1 MSKIITKGAVTPK
14 KVLTKKQSEN
24 FKRAK
29 KNYNARV
36 SYAVNKWRNKTGL
49 DLSYETLART
59 QVIPIK
65 MHKKASDI
73 KNASEYQNLMKIMKQ
88 DKTKKYRK
96 ERGRAIRNNLVYVI
110 ENAYYP
116 SPEQDAEI
124 KRLIGKMSDEDII
137 KFRLTNTTMVTDYF
151 EAYKSNMYGGGIAD
165 ADKYTDDMEAVM
177 QSLRDASSGTGHY
190 RLR

>member
-1 MSKIITKGAVTPK
+1 MAKIRTNGAVKPK
-14 KVLTKKQSEN
+14 QVLTKKQSEN

-36 SYAVNKWRNKTGL
+36 RYAVNKWRNKTGL
-49 DLSYETLART
+49 DLSYEVLART
-59 QVIPIK
+59 QVVPIK
-65 MHKKASDI
+65 MHKNVSDI

-88 DKTKKYRK
+88 DKTKKYK
-96 ERGRAIRNNLVYVI
+96 KQRGRDIRDNLVYVI

-116 SPEQDAEI
+116 SPEQDAEM

-137 KFRLTNTTMVTDYF
+137 NFRLINKNMVADYF
-151 EAYKSNMYGGGIAD
+151 EAYKANMYGGGIAD

-177 QSLRDASSGTGHY
+177 QALRDASSGTGHY